1 MFARNGVATSHP
13 LAVQAGL
20 CVLDDAINAINATN
34 STLAA
39 VAVMA
44 VMAVMANA
52 EPRRNGSAGGF

>member
-1 MFARNGVATSHP
+1 MFARNGVATPHP

-20 CVLDDAINAINATN
+20 CVLDNAINAINAINATN

-44 VMAVMANA
+44 VMANA
-52 EPRRNGSAGGF
+52 EPRRDGSAGGF